1 MAEDLYECTGER
13 CDSAHFTSELIH
25 KVVLESRQRME
36 TLVKWGLISDQLIN
50 LLGILL
56 GFSFVLW
63 CHGHSTNL
71 FFQIAPPKKTHIKV
85 HSHRKQS
92 K

>member
-1 MAEDLYECTGER
+1 MMKLAEDLSECTGER
-13 CDSAHFTSELIH
+13 CDSAHFTSQLIH

-36 TLVKWGLISDQLIN
+36 TLVKWGLITDQLIN

-71 FFQIAPPKKTHIKV
+71 FFQIVQKNPT
-85 HSHRKQS
+85 
-92 K
+92 